1 MCSLQYTIL
10 DETCRASDEV
20 LTAVATRNLMNS
32 VSQLK
37 QFGAGYGKLFFVH
50 IRSVYC
56 NKRWCDL

>member
-32 VSQLK
+32 VSWLK
-37 QFGAGYGKLFFVH
+37 QFGAGYGEVVLRAYPFR
-50 IRSVYC
+50 I
-56 NKRWCDL
+56 L